1 MIPSAPGGN
10 EEVKRKPE
18 AGDFPELEM
27 RNRNRGPQR
36 PEDGFEVASA
46 ADSSAVALT
55 GLGKESCGEETAM
68 ETEIERGRK
77 KRETARVGY
86 K

>member
-36 PEDGFEVASA
+36 PEDGCGFEVASA
-46 ADSSAVALT
+46 AEVS
-55 GLGKESCGEETAM
+55 
-68 ETEIERGRK
+68 I
-77 KRETARVGY
+77 ARPWR
-86 K
+86 